1 MPISESA
8 FAKINLSLQIVGRR
22 HDGYHLLDSLVAFA
36 DLGDTLDIE
45 PAENLSLIT
54 CGRYSAA
61 LPDDPDDNLVLRA
74 ARWLNDATGAKITL
88 HKELPVASGMGG
100 GSADAAAA
108 IRGLARSWD
117 VPVPAAI
124 ETECLGADVPV
135 CVGSVTAR
143 VRGVGEQVE
152 PVTCL
157 PPLPV
162 VLVNPGRQVSTGRVF
177 SEYGP
182 VDSRGSELVIPTRGL
197 NVHQAIEW
205 LSGLTNDLEAV
216 AVRLEPSI
224 AEVMQALRASGAGVV
239 RMTGSGAT
247 CFGVYASEAEAKV
260 AKSEI
265 ARRQDEWWIEATVLN
280 SRQSES

>member
-54 CGRYSAA
+54 CGRYAAA

-74 ARWLNDATGAKITL
+74 ARWLTDATGAKITL

-108 IRGLARSWD
+108 IRGLARLWD
-117 VPVPAAI
+117 VPMAPAV
-124 ETECLGADVPV
+124 ETEGLGADIPV

-143 VRGVGEQVE
+143 VRGVGEQVK

-182 VDSRGSELVIPTRGL
+182 ADSRGSELVIPTRDL
-197 NVHQAIEW
+197 DVHQAIEW

-224 AEVMQALRASGAGVV
+224 GKVTEALQASGAGVV
-239 RMTGSGAT
+239 RVTGSGAT
-247 CFGVYASEAEAKV
+247 CFGIYASEAEART
-260 AKSEI
+260 ARSEI
-265 ARRQDEWWIEATVLN
+265 SRRQSNWWVEAAVLN
-280 SRQSES
+280 G